1 MPLGKDLTQ
10 LQLNMKLQANS
21 SQEPGFRPLAV
32 SRTCKNVHSRHAW
45 YVMRRLS
52 STPNTV
58 IGLTLSTVSVFPTPT
73 TTSSG
78 TTGTAAAGQSNNDKI
93 GNRIGLG
100 VGIGIGLPSL
110 IGALWSSWLTWRT
123 YQLKRSKKSHKM
135 PSSESPPASE
145 VAVPASPHPQATP
158 PDEHSTNTPSCESSQ
173 RLNILVSQP

>member
-10 LQLNMKLQANS
+10 LQLSMKLQANS

-32 SRTCKNVHSRHAW
+32 SRTCKSVHSRHTW

-58 IGLTLSTVSVFPTPT
+58 IGLSLSTVSVSPTPT
-73 TTSSG
+73 ATSSG
-78 TTGTAAAGQSNNDKI
+78 PTGTAAAGQSNNDRI

-123 YQLKRSKKSHKM
+123 YQLKKAKKSHKM
-135 PSSESPPASE
+135 QSSESPPASE
-145 VAVPASPHPQATP
+145 VAIPASPYPQAAP
-158 PDEHSTNTPSCESSQ
+158 LDEHSTDIPSYKSSQ
-173 RLNILVSQP
+173 R